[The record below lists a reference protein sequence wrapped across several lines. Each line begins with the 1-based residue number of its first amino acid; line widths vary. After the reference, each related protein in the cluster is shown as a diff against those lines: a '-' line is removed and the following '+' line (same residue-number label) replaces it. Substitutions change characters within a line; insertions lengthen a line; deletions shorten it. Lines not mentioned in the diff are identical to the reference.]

1 MFTSMPATVLIV
13 TDVFGNTPAIAS
25 LQRYLGLSCIIA
37 SPFDA
42 GYATNNEQ
50 QAYQAFLASGGV
62 QAFAKKLK
70 TIAQDQQQL
79 THVIGFSAGA
89 SAWWLACEELSLQLD
104 SATLFYG
111 SRIRDH
117 LDIQSH
123 CDTHFIFAEH
133 ENAYQP
139 NIVVKELRQ
148 RGHQAE
154 VAIGCKHGFMNPY
167 SAGFSLRMQ
176 THYLE
181 ILAQKLHKQE
191 MLAFGT

>member
-1 MFTSMPATVLIV
+1 LH
-13 TDVFGNTPAIAS
+13 
-25 LQRYLGLSCIIA
+25 RC
-37 SPFDA
+37 
-42 GYATNNEQ
+42 
-50 QAYQAFLASGGV
+50 LAQG
-62 QAFAKKLK
+62 
-70 TIAQDQQQL
+70 QQQL
-79 THVIGFSAGA
+79 THVIAFSAGA
-89 SAWWLACEELSLQLD
+89 SAWWLASTELSQQLD

-117 LDIQSH
+117 LDIQSR

-154 VAIGCKHGFMNPY
+154 VALGCKHGFMNPY

-176 THYLE
+176 THYLDV
-181 ILAQKLHKQE
+181 LARKLHKQE